1 MMVIL
6 TVKNRGNQLPKDI
19 TLVDIKMDEEQFIQF
34 LHQPSLFKL
43 EDMY

>member
-1 MMVIL
+1 MKVML
-6 TVKNRGNQLPKDI
+6 TVKDRGTELFKE
-19 TLVDIKMDEEQFIQF
+19 IKMDEEQFIQF